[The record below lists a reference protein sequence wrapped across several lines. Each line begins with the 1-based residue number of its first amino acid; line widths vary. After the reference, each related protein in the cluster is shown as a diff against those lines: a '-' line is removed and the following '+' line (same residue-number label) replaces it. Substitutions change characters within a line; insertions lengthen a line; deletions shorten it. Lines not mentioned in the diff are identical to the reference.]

1 MCKYRRILS
10 ASHQR
15 FVCLSAHTCS
25 TGKIPHILQLI
36 LKSIRAEAAFLPSRR
51 EFGEIN
57 ALARLGNNQA
67 AASGLEIFFYSRNAS
82 KGKRKTRKTAAE
94 NKQLDPPICSSQL
107 SRFISID
114 SAAPLCLAHARSSIG
129 VESCLGSIM
138 LMSSSAERRASSG
151 DITLVTSREANFKCV
166 PTTD

>member
-1 MCKYRRILS
+1 MR
-10 ASHQR
+10 SHGWER
-15 FVCLSAHTCS
+15 TR
-25 TGKIPHILQLI
+25 LQLQGW
-36 LKSIRAEAAFLPSRR
+36 RF
-51 EFGEIN
+51 F
-57 ALARLGNNQA
+57 
-67 AASGLEIFFYSRNAS
+67 FFYSRNAS

-114 SAAPLCLAHARSSIG
+114 SAAPRCPAHARSSIG

-151 DITLVTSREANFKCV
+151 DITLVTSREANFQMCPHDRLKMTPTDRFRAPARPRCRPAEWIRTSSCLKCLCV
-166 PTTD
+166 YLRPL